1 MADKGSAPRAHVF
14 NVPLGNDL
22 CDVTAQWILQSAG
35 ADPLAISN
43 NILLLPNNRAIKA
56 MTEAFVRQAA
66 PGMLLPH
73 MVAVGDMQLDE
84 ALGPMLDPIE
94 ASGAI
99 WPAIAS
105 FERLMLLAK
114 LVQDQQPGDAPLSP
128 AEALRLA
135 RKLAELID
143 ALEVDLVDFTQFAD
157 IKIEADL
164 AGHWQSAY
172 ARLLQILPA
181 YRAQLTARKLMGPA
195 ERRNHLLA
203 ALEQRLA
210 QNVDMPPVIA
220 VGITTSAKAVARV
233 LRRVALMPNGH
244 VILPGVDLNL
254 SNARWD
260 DLSPSTDDSPG
271 FGRRHNVEVHPQF
284 HLKHLLELMGID
296 RSEIDILPTART
308 EPESTT
314 ISEIFCL
321 PEQSIYWQDLPPLR
335 KSLPHAKWLEAEDS
349 AQEAKAIA
357 VRIRGALEVAGKR
370 VALITPD
377 RELAVRV
384 AGQLHR
390 WGIEVDDSAGI
401 PLLQTPPGTL
411 ALALVD
417 AIWSR
422 FSASSILAIAKH
434 PLVFAGAERLAWLD
448 HVRQLDL
455 ALRGTASGIGLSAIT
470 RRLQAARKPNTDL
483 IAWWSGVATQ
493 LAPLERA
500 DGQPFEHVLA
510 SLRDVATALTDGGIW
525 RGASGRELTRN
536 WEEVTS
542 SDLFTLGRVDATGLV
557 ATFKEIFS
565 GAVVRPP
572 YGGHPRVAIYGLL
585 EARLQQADYLIC
597 SGLNEGTW
605 PQIAQPDPW
614 LAPAIRRHLKLPT
627 LDRNIG
633 LSAHDLATALG
644 AQEVLLT
651 RARRDRG
658 GPTVASRFLLRIK
671 ALMGEALEVDD
682 ALLGWA
688 DALDRPAKKEPF
700 ASRPLPMPNAQQR
713 LVSLSVTDFDQ
724 LKSDPYSFYAK
735 RILGLPVLEK
745 VDAEPSYAWR
755 GSLVHDIL
763 EKWFTHDNCAVDKLV
778 ARADALL
785 AQEASDPLLRTLWQP
800 RIAAGLRWVAD
811 ETKRLMAEEGRV
823 VAVAEQPGTV
833 HIKGIAVRGRVDRI
847 DRTADGDLVIIDYK
861 TGTPPSTKQIN
872 AGFALQLGL
881 IGYMAE
887 ALAIKG
893 VSGTA
898 SHFEYWS
905 LAKNKAKDFGFIA
918 VPTSTRAADNK
929 PERADFVAFAVE
941 QAEAAIGK
949 WILGNTPFTA
959 KLHPEFALY
968 GDYDQLMR
976 LQEWNGRQAIIED
989 AT

>member
-1 MADKGSAPRAHVF
+1 
-14 NVPLGNDL
+14 
-22 CDVTAQWILQSAG
+22 
-35 ADPLAISN
+35 
-43 NILLLPNNRAIKA
+43 
-56 MTEAFVRQAA
+56 
-66 PGMLLPH
+66 
-73 MVAVGDMQLDE
+73 
-84 ALGPMLDPIE
+84 
-94 ASGAI
+94 
-99 WPAIAS
+99 
-105 FERLMLLAK
+105 
-114 LVQDQQPGDAPLSP
+114 
-128 AEALRLA
+128 
-135 RKLAELID
+135 
-143 ALEVDLVDFTQFAD
+143 
-157 IKIEADL
+157 
-164 AGHWQSAY
+164 
-172 ARLLQILPA
+172 
-181 YRAQLTARKLMGPA
+181 
-195 ERRNHLLA
+195 
-203 ALEQRLA
+203 
-210 QNVDMPPVIA
+210 
-220 VGITTSAKAVARV
+220 
-233 LRRVALMPNGH
+233 
-244 VILPGVDLNL
+244 
-254 SNARWD
+254 
-260 DLSPSTDDSPG
+260 
-271 FGRRHNVEVHPQF
+271 
-284 HLKHLLELMGID
+284 
-296 RSEIDILPTART
+296 
-308 EPESTT
+308 
-314 ISEIFCL
+314 
-321 PEQSIYWQDLPPLR
+321 
-335 KSLPHAKWLEAEDS
+335 
-349 AQEAKAIA
+349 
-357 VRIRGALEVAGKR
+357 
-370 VALITPD
+370 
-377 RELAVRV
+377 
-384 AGQLHR
+384 
-390 WGIEVDDSAGI
+390 
-401 PLLQTPPGTL
+401 
-411 ALALVD
+411 
-417 AIWSR
+417 
-422 FSASSILAIAKH
+422 
-434 PLVFAGAERLAWLD
+434 
-448 HVRQLDL
+448 
-455 ALRGTASGIGLSAIT
+455 
-470 RRLQAARKPNTDL
+470 
-483 IAWWSGVATQ
+483 
-493 LAPLERA
+493 
-500 DGQPFEHVLA
+500 
-510 SLRDVATALTDGGIW
+510 
-525 RGASGRELTRN
+525 
-536 WEEVTS
+536 
-542 SDLFTLGRVDATGLV
+542 
-557 ATFKEIFS
+557 
-565 GAVVRPP
+565 
-572 YGGHPRVAIYGLL
+572 
-585 EARLQQADYLIC
+585 
-597 SGLNEGTW
+597 
-605 PQIAQPDPW
+605 
-614 LAPAIRRHLKLPT
+614 

-644 AQEVLLT
+644 AQEILLT

-671 ALMGEALEVDD
+671 ALMGAALAVDD
-682 ALLGWA
+682 AHLAWA

-700 ASRPLPMPNAQQR
+700 ATRPLPMPNAEQR

-811 ETKRLMAEEGRV
+811 ETKRLMTEQGRV

-887 ALAIKG
+887 ELAIKG

-941 QAEAAIGK
+941 QAEVAISK

>member
-94 ASGAI
+94 AGSVI

-114 LVQDQQPGDAPLSP
+114 LVQEQQPRDAPLSP

-143 ALEVDLVDFTQFAD
+143 ALEVDLVDFSQIAD

-164 AGHWQSAY
+164 AGHWQNAY

-181 YRAQLTARKLMGPA
+181 YRAALTVRKLMGPA

-210 QNVDMPPVIA
+210 QNIDTPPVIA
-220 VGITTSAKAVARV
+220 VGITTSAKAVARL

-254 SNARWD
+254 SDARWD
-260 DLSPSTDDSPG
+260 DLSPSTDDSAG

-284 HLKHLLELMGID
+284 HLKHLLDLMGID

-308 EPESTT
+308 EPESAT

-321 PEQSIYWQDLPPLR
+321 PEHSIYWQDLPPLR
-335 KSLPHAKWLEAEDS
+335 KSLPHVKWLEAEDS

-434 PLVFAGAERLAWLD
+434 PLVFAGTERLAWLD

-470 RRLQAARKPNTDL
+470 RRLQTARKPNADL
-483 IAWWSGVATQ
+483 IAWWTGVATQ

-500 DGQPFEHVLA
+500 DGQAFEDVLA

-525 RGASGRELTRN
+525 RGASGRELTQN

-542 SDLFTLGRVDATGLV
+542 SDLSTLGRVDATGLV

-585 EARLQQADYLIC
+585 EARLQQADHVIC

-644 AQEVLLT
+644 AQEILLT

-671 ALMGEALEVDD
+671 ALFGAALTVDD
-682 ALLGWA
+682 AHLAWA
-688 DALDRPAKKEPF
+688 DALDRPAEKEPF
-700 ASRPLPMPNAQQR
+700 ATRPLPMPSAEQR
-713 LVSLSVTDFDQ
+713 LVSLSVTDFDR

-811 ETKRLMAEEGRV
+811 ETKRLMTEQGRV

-861 TGTPPSTKQIN
+861 TGKPPSPKQVK

-887 ALAIKG
+887 ELAIKG

-905 LAKNKAKDFGFIA
+905 LAKSKEVFGHIV
-918 VPTSTRAADNK
+918 VPTSTRAADEK

-941 QAEAAIGK
+941 QAEAAISK
-949 WILGNTPFTA
+949 WILDNTPFTA
-959 KLHPEFALY
+959 KLHPEFAIY

>member
-1 MADKGSAPRAHVF
+1 MADKGFAPRAHVF

-56 MTEAFVRQAA
+56 MTGAFVRQAA

-84 ALGPMLDPIE
+84 ALGPMLDPIQ
-94 ASGAI
+94 ASSAI
-99 WPAIAS
+99 SPAIAS
-105 FERLMLLAK
+105 FERLMLLSR
-114 LVQDQQPGDAPLSP
+114 LVKDHQSGDAPLSP

-143 ALEVDLVDFTQFAD
+143 ALEVDLVDFSQIAD

-181 YRAQLTARKLMGPA
+181 YRSALTARKLMGPA

-210 QNVDMPPVIA
+210 QNIDTAPVIA
-220 VGITTSAKAVARV
+220 VGITTSAKAVARL
-233 LRRVALMPNGH
+233 LRRVARMPNGH
-244 VILPGVDLNL
+244 VILPGVDLDL
-254 SNARWD
+254 SDARWD
-260 DLSPSTDDSPG
+260 DLSPSTDDNPG
-271 FGRRHNVEVHPQF
+271 FGRRQNVEVHPQF

-296 RSEIDILPTART
+296 RSEIDILPTARLK
-308 EPESTT
+308 PESAT

-321 PEQSIYWQDLPPLR
+321 PEHSIYWQDLPPLR
-335 KSLPHAKWLEAEDS
+335 KSLPHVKWLEAEDS

-434 PLVFAGAERLAWLD
+434 PLVFAGTQRLAWLD

-470 RRLQAARKPNTDL
+470 RRLQTAHKPNEAL

-500 DGQPFEHVLA
+500 DGQPFEDVLA

-525 RGASGRELTRN
+525 RGASGRELTQN

-542 SDLFTLGRVDATGLV
+542 SDLSTLGRVDATGLL

-671 ALMGEALEVDD
+671 ALMGAALAVDD
-682 ALLGWA
+682 AHLAWA

-700 ASRPLPMPNAQQR
+700 AKRPSPMPNAEQR

-778 ARADALL
+778 ARADVLL
-785 AQEASDPLLRTLWQP
+785 AQEANDPLLRTLWQP

-887 ALAIKG
+887 ELAIKG

-929 PERADFVAFAVE
+929 PERADFVAFAVA
-941 QAEAAIGK
+941 QAEAAISN

-959 KLHPEFALY
+959 KLHPEFAIY

>member
-1 MADKGSAPRAHVF
+1 MGDKAIAPRAHVF

-22 CDVTAQWILQSAG
+22 CDVTAQWILQSAA

-43 NILLLPNNRAIKA
+43 SILLLPNNRAIKA

-66 PGMLLPH
+66 PGMLLPR
-73 MVAVGDMQLDE
+73 MVAVGDIQLDE

-94 ASGAI
+94 AGSTT
-99 WPAIAS
+99 WPATAP
-105 FERLMLLAK
+105 FERLMLLAQ
-114 LVQDQQPGDAPLSP
+114 LVKDYQPGDAPFSP

-143 ALEVDLVDFTQFAD
+143 ALEVDLVDFSDFAD

-164 AGHWQSAY
+164 AGHWQDAY

-181 YRAQLTARKLMGPA
+181 YRAALTARKLMGPA

-210 QNVDMPPVIA
+210 QNVDMPPIIA

-233 LRRVALMPNGH
+233 LRRVARMPNGH
-244 VILPGVDLNL
+244 VILPGVDLDL
-254 SNARWD
+254 PDARWD
-260 DLSPSTDDSPG
+260 DLSPPNDDSPS

-284 HLKHLLELMGID
+284 HLKHLLDLMGID
-296 RSEIDILPTART
+296 RSEIRVLPTAKSV
-308 EPESTT
+308 PEAAT

-321 PEQSIYWQDLPPLR
+321 PEHSVHWQGLPPLS
-335 KSLPHAKWLEAEDS
+335 KILPHAKWLEAEDS

-357 VRIRGALEVAGKR
+357 VRIRGALEVDGKR
-370 VALITPD
+370 IALITPD

-390 WGIEVDDSAGI
+390 WGIDVDDSAGI

-411 ALALVD
+411 TLALID
-417 AIWSR
+417 AISSR

-434 PLVFAGAERLAWLD
+434 PLVFAGTERLDWLD

-455 ALRGTASGIGLSAIT
+455 ALRGTASGIGLKAIT
-470 RRLQAARKPNTDL
+470 ERLQTAHKPNADL
-483 IAWWSGVATQ
+483 IAYWSGVLAL
-493 LAPLERA
+493 LAPLEGA
-500 DGQPFEHVLA
+500 DGQPFEDVLA
-510 SLRDVATALTDGGIW
+510 ILRDVATTLTDGAIW
-525 RGASGRELTRN
+525 RGASGRELARN
-536 WEEVTS
+536 WEEVS
-542 SDLFTLGRVDATGLV
+542 SSNLSTLGRVDATGLV
-557 ATFKEIFS
+557 GTFKEIFS

-572 YGGHPRVAIYGLL
+572 YGGHPRVLIYGLL
-585 EARLQQADYLIC
+585 EARLQQADFLIC

-633 LSAHDLATALG
+633 LSAHDLAMALG

-671 ALMGEALEVDD
+671 ALMGTALVADA
-682 ALLGWA
+682 ALLSWA
-688 DALDRPAKKEPF
+688 DALDRPDGKEPF
-700 ASRPLPMPNAQQR
+700 ATRPLPMPNAAQR

-745 VDAEPSYAWR
+745 VDAEPSFAWR

-763 EKWFTHDNCAVDKLV
+763 EKWFTHDDCAVDKLV

-800 RIAAGLRWVAD
+800 RIAAGLRWVAE
-811 ETKRLMAEEGRV
+811 ETKRLMTEQGRV
-823 VAVAEQPGTV
+823 VAVAEQPGTI
-833 HIKGIAVRGRVDRI
+833 HLKGIAVKGRVDRI
-847 DRTADGDLVIIDYK
+847 DRTADGALVIIDYK
-861 TGTPPSTKQIN
+861 TGIPPTTKQVN

-887 ALAIKG
+887 QLAIKG

-905 LAKNKAKDFGFIA
+905 LAKKKDIFGHIV
-918 VPTSTRAADNK
+918 VPTSTRAVDNK
-929 PERADFVAFAVE
+929 PERADFIAFAV
-941 QAEAAIGK
+941 QHAEEAIGK
-949 WILGNTPFTA
+949 WILGEAPFTA

-989 AT
+989 AA

>member
-1 MADKGSAPRAHVF
+1 
-14 NVPLGNDL
+14 
-22 CDVTAQWILQSAG
+22 
-35 ADPLAISN
+35 
-43 NILLLPNNRAIKA
+43 
-56 MTEAFVRQAA
+56 
-66 PGMLLPH
+66 
-73 MVAVGDMQLDE
+73 
-84 ALGPMLDPIE
+84 
-94 ASGAI
+94 
-99 WPAIAS
+99 
-105 FERLMLLAK
+105 
-114 LVQDQQPGDAPLSP
+114 
-128 AEALRLA
+128 
-135 RKLAELID
+135 
-143 ALEVDLVDFTQFAD
+143 
-157 IKIEADL
+157 
-164 AGHWQSAY
+164 
-172 ARLLQILPA
+172 
-181 YRAQLTARKLMGPA
+181 
-195 ERRNHLLA
+195 
-203 ALEQRLA
+203 
-210 QNVDMPPVIA
+210 
-220 VGITTSAKAVARV
+220 
-233 LRRVALMPNGH
+233 
-244 VILPGVDLNL
+244 
-254 SNARWD
+254 
-260 DLSPSTDDSPG
+260 
-271 FGRRHNVEVHPQF
+271 
-284 HLKHLLELMGID
+284 
-296 RSEIDILPTART
+296 
-308 EPESTT
+308 
-314 ISEIFCL
+314 
-321 PEQSIYWQDLPPLR
+321 
-335 KSLPHAKWLEAEDS
+335 
-349 AQEAKAIA
+349 
-357 VRIRGALEVAGKR
+357 
-370 VALITPD
+370 
-377 RELAVRV
+377 
-384 AGQLHR
+384 
-390 WGIEVDDSAGI
+390 
-401 PLLQTPPGTL
+401 
-411 ALALVD
+411 
-417 AIWSR
+417 
-422 FSASSILAIAKH
+422 
-434 PLVFAGAERLAWLD
+434 VFAGAERLAWLD

-510 SLRDVATALTDGGIW
+510 SLRDVATALSDGGIW
-525 RGASGRELTRN
+525 RGASGRELTQN
-536 WEEVTS
+536 WEEVTA
-542 SDLFTLGRVDATGLV
+542 SDLSTLGRVDATGLV

-671 ALMGEALEVDD
+671 ALMGEALAVDD

-688 DALDRPAKKEPF
+688 DALDHPAEKEPF
-700 ASRPLPMPNAQQR
+700 AKRPVPMPNAEQR

-800 RIAAGLRWVAD
+800 RIAAGLRWVAY

-861 TGTPPSTKQIN
+861 TGKPPSPKQIN

-893 VSGTA
+893 VSGAA

-989 AT
+989 AA